1 MGFPTPLLSSK
12 LLIEVAGILSIYLLK
27 VRDNVKLSTNWAW
40 ELNFYATHSIIIFDV
55 SIKATGD
62 HQGLFV
68 MLGLLGYATDVNIYD
83 VRHEGELYGSL

>member
-1 MGFPTPLLSSK
+1 MTFTFTLDWPGTLW
-12 LLIEVAGILSIYLLK
+12 GILKCFSG
-27 VRDNVKLSTNWAW
+27 KLSTNWAW

-62 HQGLFV
+62 HRGLFV